1 MKRFL
6 EPQFVEGFLIF
17 CVIQPL
23 LVLFSVAVFVCA
35 VIESIWT

>member
-6 EPQFVEGFLIF
+6 DPRFIEGFLIF

-23 LVLFSVAVFVCA
+23 LVLFGVVVFVCA
-35 VIESIWT
+35 VIESIWS